1 LVDANKAPG
10 FQQRPLSSDPISDA
24 ANIESQIEVVRSD
37 GVALAV
43 ISHLKLADD
52 PSFLP
57 KPSLPSQV
65 WNWMTSR
72 FISQAPQ
79 TDLDPKVYGA
89 LELYRKSLT
98 VRRLNLSFALEVSFT
113 ALSPSKAA
121 QIANAIADV
130 FIEQGLQEKVRTAQ
144 SAGDWLNKRLAELE
158 QNALSAER
166 AVQEF
171 KTQHGMVDT
180 GRSGDGNAQFIDQK
194 RVEEL
199 STQLTVA
206 RAQTA
211 DAEAKLRRIEEVT
224 GAASGA
230 YRNDLLLAKSREEE
244 LSKRLNEAIRAFE
257 VADRDR
263 ASLRSLEAVARGART
278 IYDNFVQR
286 YSETLQQ
293 NFPVIE
299 ARVISPALPPLK
311 KSSPKTL
318 IVLGGA
324 LVAGVLLGLTTAFV
338 RDSLDRGFRTP
349 AQVEAILGA
358 NCLGLLPMTESGEA
372 PLQLKLSA
380 KHGGERRAETCPRA
394 MRKVLED
401 PFSRF
406 SETVRGVKV
415 AMDLLNLT
423 RPAQLVGVTSSIPG
437 EGKSTFSANLAAL
450 AAQTGAST
458 LLIDLDL
465 RNPSL
470 TRSLGPPRDRGRS
483 RGLGGCAL
491 AARCGAGGRSV
502 RHARSTCGGE
512 EPDRPHP

>member
-1 LVDANKAPG
+1 
-10 FQQRPLSSDPISDA
+10 
-24 ANIESQIEVVRSD
+24 
-37 GVALAV
+37 
-43 ISHLKLADD
+43 
-52 PSFLP
+52 
-57 KPSLPSQV
+57 
-65 WNWMTSR
+65 
-72 FISQAPQ
+72 
-79 TDLDPKVYGA
+79 
-89 LELYRKSLT
+89 
-98 VRRLNLSFALEVSFT
+98 
-113 ALSPSKAA
+113 
-121 QIANAIADV
+121 
-130 FIEQGLQEKVRTAQ
+130 
-144 SAGDWLNKRLAELE
+144 LAELE
-158 QNALSAER
+158 QNALGAER

-199 STQLTVA
+199 STQLTAA

-224 GAASGA
+224 GAASNA

-257 VADRDR
+257 IADRDR

-299 ARVISPALPPLK
+299 ARVISPALPPLN

-349 AQVEAILGA
+349 AQVEAILGV

-372 PLQLKLSA
+372 PMQLTLSA

-406 SETVRGVKV
+406 SETVRGIKV
-415 AMDLLNLT
+415 ALDLLNLT
-423 RPAQLVGVTSSIPG
+423 RPAQLVGVTSSVPG
-437 EGKSTFSANLAAL
+437 EGNSTFSANLAAL

-470 TRSLGPPRDRGRS
+470 TRSLARPATEGVLEVWAGTLSLSDAVLVDEASGMHVLPAVVRSPIAHTHEILGSDRMRDIIRKARETYELIVVDLSPLEPVVDVRAIG
-483 RGLGGCAL
+483 GLLDSA
-491 AARCGAGGRSV
+491 V
-502 RHARSTCGGE
+502 FVVE
-512 EPDRPHP
+512 